1 MLRAGVLA
9 SLNPSTRRILVGNAI
24 SSVGGGLTLPFLV
37 IYLGQVRGLGTGLAG
52 GLVAAMAL
60 LGLAFTPGV
69 GTLIDR
75 IGPRPVLM
83 GGLSVL
89 SIAMAALAF
98 AQDLVQ
104 VATCIV
110 LMAIGQSAS
119 WAPQTALYAR
129 LTPVAERQQVFGLQ
143 FMLLNL
149 GLGLGGI
156 ISAFVVD
163 VVKPETFSLLYLL
176 NAGACLLYVAI
187 LVTMRG
193 VGVGP
198 GGEERSVQGDSTGY
212 REVLRDRALRRL
224 AIAACVLLVFGYGSL
239 EVGLPTYLTLIG
251 GLPAS
256 SVALAYV
263 ANTAVIVLAQLV
275 VIRWIQGR
283 SRSRLAGL
291 VAVMWAIAWLLVG
304 VSISLPPAIA
314 VAVACLGVA
323 VFAFGET
330 IWSPVYPAIVNELA
344 SDALRGRYNAVSS
357 WIWGLAGTV
366 GPALAA
372 GLLGIGHP
380 AVWVAT
386 VVVGS
391 LAAGV
396 LLTGLR
402 RMLTAQQ
409 DGRDS
414 A

>member
-176 NAGACLLYVAI
+176 NAGACLLYLAI

-198 GGEERSVQGDSTGY
+198 GG
-212 REVLRDRALRRL
+212 
-224 AIAACVLLVFGYGSL
+224 
-239 EVGLPTYLTLIG
+239 
-251 GLPAS
+251 
-256 SVALAYV
+256 
-263 ANTAVIVLAQLV
+263 
-275 VIRWIQGR
+275 
-283 SRSRLAGL
+283 
-291 VAVMWAIAWLLVG
+291 
-304 VSISLPPAIA
+304 
-314 VAVACLGVA
+314 
-323 VFAFGET
+323 
-330 IWSPVYPAIVNELA
+330 
-344 SDALRGRYNAVSS
+344 
-357 WIWGLAGTV
+357 
-366 GPALAA
+366 
-372 GLLGIGHP
+372 
-380 AVWVAT
+380 
-386 VVVGS
+386 
-391 LAAGV
+391 
-396 LLTGLR
+396 
-402 RMLTAQQ
+402 
-409 DGRDS
+409 
-414 A
+414 